1 MTPNKDD
8 DLHLIETCIESEQI
22 WRGKLLDVRRDRV
35 RLPDGSEGVR
45 EYVRHPGAVV
55 MIPVLD
61 DGRLIFERQYRY
73 PVGRVMLELPAGKI
87 EPDEDTLVTAQRE
100 LEEETGYEAASWRHL
115 GTMHPTIGYADE
127 RIEIYLAQ
135 QLTPLESNALDEGEF
150 LEVVFLTL
158 DEALAEV
165 RAGHLT
171 DGKTLSALLWAEKVL
186 REGW

>member
-1 MTPNKDD
+1 MNPDSD
-8 DLHLIETCIESEQI
+8 DLNLIETCIDSNQI
-22 WRGKLLDVRRDRV
+22 WRGRLLDVRRDRV

-45 EYVRHPGAVV
+45 EYVTHPGAVV

-87 EPDEDTLVTAQRE
+87 DTDEDTLVTAQRE
-100 LEEETGYEAASWRHL
+100 LREETGYVAAFWRHL
-115 GTMHPTIGYADE
+115 GTLHPTIGYSDE

-135 QLTPLESNALDEGEF
+135 QLTALESNALDIGEF
-150 LEVVFLTL
+150 LEVVTLSL

-165 RAGHLT
+165 RAGRLT
-171 DGKTLSALLWAEKVL
+171 DGKTLSALLWAEKVI